1 MLDGIK
7 LLIERMDEHPEEFFG
22 DLSFRWADIMQDI
35 AKHGPEFLEEDDL
48 MLLNRKVKEIRRR
61 ELNAKITEEI
71 ATQARLQVAQ
81 ERYTKAP
88 ISRHGAAIAKGEG
101 QKVWWSDGN
110 NRAWISTEKA
120 DSLNKELR
128 SLMDA
133 KTMSGY
139 NPTNTISG
147 YDPNSENFFGRSIL
161 DMIERGKDNATL
173 QNIRAQ
179 NAMLQ
184 EQLAETQA
192 EIARRDEAR
201 KQSQAYKKRNNQNW
215 K

>member
-1 MLDGIK
+1 MQDGIK
-7 LLIERMDEHPEEFFG
+7 LLIDRMDKYPEEFFG
-22 DLSFRWADIMQDI
+22 ELSFRWSDIMQEI
-35 AKHGPEFLEEDDL
+35 AKHGPEFLEEEDL
-48 MLLNRKVKEIRRR
+48 MMLNKKVKEIRRR

-81 ERYTKAP
+81 ERQAKTGTNDINPMSRYGIVATKQ
-88 ISRHGAAIAKGEG
+88 EG

-110 NRAWISTEKA
+110 NRAWISSEKA
-120 DSLNKELR
+120 DALNKELR

-139 NPTNTISG
+139 
-147 YDPNSENFFGRSIL
+147 DPNSETFFGRSVI
-161 DMIERGKDNATL
+161 DMIERGKDNAVI

-184 EQLAETQA
+184 EQLAKTKA
-192 EIARRDEAR
+192 EIAERDEAR

-215 K
+215 R